1 MNLQERKEILVR
13 LGTYMQSADENWTI
27 AKERAGAENAWFT
40 PAFIALSATNI
51 STQFLAEEKLQMLI
65 ERYRIPSENPVPKKI
80 GIVMAGNIPLV
91 GFHDLLCT
99 FLTGHYAFCKLS
111 SKDSVLIKFLVDKL
125 VEWNRAAAPYFTF
138 SEMLKGCDAYIATG
152 SNNTSKYFEYYFRNY
167 PHIIRKNRTSAAILT
182 GRETTEELEHL
193 ADDVYQYFGLGC
205 RNVTKI
211 FVPENYNFEPLLKV
225 FTKYNHLADHHKYRN
240 NYDYNLA
247 IHLLNKRYYMSNESL
262 LLVEDASLFS
272 PISQLH
278 YQYYKNADEIR
289 ESLNKNEAVQCVVSK
304 EDVPFGEAQ
313 CPDVCDYADGVD
325 TVQFLLTLK
334 KKPEVR
340 RS

>member
-1 MNLQERKEILVR
+1 
-13 LGTYMQSADENWTI
+13 
-27 AKERAGAENAWFT
+27 
-40 PAFIALSATNI
+40 
-51 STQFLAEEKLQMLI
+51 
-65 ERYRIPSENPVPKKI
+65 
-80 GIVMAGNIPLV
+80 
-91 GFHDLLCT
+91 
-99 FLTGHYAFCKLS
+99 
-111 SKDSVLIKFLVDKL
+111 
-125 VEWNRAAAPYFTF
+125 
-138 SEMLKGCDAYIATG
+138 
-152 SNNTSKYFEYYFRNY
+152 
-167 PHIIRKNRTSAAILT
+167 
-182 GRETTEELEHL
+182 
-193 ADDVYQYFGLGC
+193 
-205 RNVTKI
+205 
-211 FVPENYNFEPLLKV
+211 
-225 FTKYNHLADHHKYRN
+225 
-240 NYDYNLA
+240 
-247 IHLLNKRYYMSNESL
+247 MSNESL